1 MMKTAA
7 VARLQAAADFDALVQ
22 TVSARKNNGKVAPV
36 ELPDT
41 PTTYE
46 KKESGGVIG
55 LMNDFKTDLKSD
67 MTEAE
72 TEEKFAAK
80 DYVRVMTEAKES
92 RAQDT
97 KSLLTKKTTKA
108 QLDEKLVSTKDLKI
122 KTDKELH
129 NIQLYLV
136 QLHAECDFLLRNFE
150 VRHEG
155 RIEEEMGLESAET

>member
-1 MMKTAA
+1 MINA
-7 VARLQAAADFDALVQ
+7 LLPGGFDAFVQ
-22 TVSARKNNGKVAPV
+22 IKDHASRAEMTESERVAAFRTSIRNGVDPI
-36 ELPDT
+36 ELPST
-41 PTTYE
+41 PKTYE

-80 DYVRVMTEAKES
+80 DYVRIMTEAQES
-92 RAQDT
+92 RAQDV

-108 QLDEKLVSTKDLKI
+108 ELDQKLVDRKDLKI

-129 NIQLYLV
+129 NLQLYRV
-136 QLHAECDFLLRNFE
+136 QLHAECDF
-150 VRHEG
+150 
-155 RIEEEMGLESAET
+155 